1 MKGGR
6 MKVLVTGV
14 AGRVGTTLAQQL
26 VRAGHEV
33 RGTIR
38 PDGRQPHP
46 ALATRVQVM
55 EADLIDAAALRRAVS
70 GVDVVVHLAARMV
83 LGGLRPDELLD
94 ANAGGTLRLLE
105 AASTAKRPVR
115 RFVFASTDNVYGPAR
130 PRFNPISEDHPQRP
144 GDYYGMSKVL
154 AEQLVR
160 NHRELHGL
168 EYTIMRLGSVVAPN
182 EALPLFRLAWTRAF
196 VAGQVEAGRRG
207 SLWQLFDGRDD
218 IVAAI
223 DGVAAARTDN
233 PAVVLNGPGE
243 VPWSIHFTDV
253 RDAVA
258 GLMLGIEHPTA
269 ANETFNIVAPRTT
282 TFAAGAGVVAA
293 SFGIDAVTIDL
304 PVRLA
309 FEVSTMKARR
319 MLGYVAR
326 RDFAATLETALR
338 APHVDPSYLPASA

>member
-1 MKGGR
+1 

-14 AGRVGTTLAQQL
+14 AGRVGATLAQQL
-26 VRAGHEV
+26 VRGGQQV
-33 RGTIR
+33 RGMVR
-38 PDGRQPHP
+38 PSGRQPHP
-46 ALATRVQVM
+46 ALAAQIEVA
-55 EADLIDAAALRRAVS
+55 EADLSDAAALRRAVT

-83 LGGLRPDELLD
+83 LGRRPPDELLD
-94 ANAGGTLRLLE
+94 VNVGGTLRLLE
-105 AASTAKRPVR
+105 AAVTAKRPVR
-115 RFVFASTDNVYGPAR
+115 RFVFASTDNVYGPAHASTT
-130 PRFNPISEDHPQRP
+130 PFAEDHPLDP

-160 NHRELHGL
+160 NHRELQGL

-182 EALPLFRLAWTRAF
+182 EALPLFRLTWTLAF
-196 VAGQVEAGRRG
+196 VAGQVGAGRKG

-223 DGVAAARTDN
+223 GGVAAARTDN

-243 VPWSIHFTDV
+243 EPWSIHFTDV

-258 GLMLGIEHPTA
+258 GLMLGIDHPAA

-282 TFAAGAGVVAA
+282 TFAAGAGVAAA
-293 SFGIDAVTIDL
+293 SFGIDTVAIDL

-309 FEVSTMKARR
+309 FEVSSMKARR

-338 APHVDPSYLPASA
+338 PPHVDPSYLPASA